1 MMGNYG
7 PDRTNFSQFGSFYQG
22 IPENM
27 AGSMGQSYGQGYGYA
42 NQNSNYGQSQQ
53 FLPSQQFYQSQNQV
67 YQSQANQFQ
76 QIQAGQQGYPHS
88 RFCQCIICSQ
98 SNMTQ
103 FQSCQATHRSPPHP
117 NPPYSSQPFYPSNP
131 SPYLPTQQNNN
142 NSCILSVN
150 NSQKNPNF
158 LSETAASQ
166 NQDDQNLSE
175 ISNNCTATL
184 SHKIAKMDQNCY
196 SPFNKSSWV
205 LQEKKMP
212 TVSNSIGL

>member
-1 MMGNYG
+1 
-7 PDRTNFSQFGSFYQG
+7 
-22 IPENM
+22 
-27 AGSMGQSYGQGYGYA
+27 
-42 NQNSNYGQSQQ
+42 
-53 FLPSQQFYQSQNQV
+53 
-67 YQSQANQFQ
+67 
-76 QIQAGQQGYPHS
+76 
-88 RFCQCIICSQ
+88 
-98 SNMTQ
+98 MTQ
-103 FQSCQATHRSPPHP
+103 FQTYQASQGIPPHS
-117 NPPYSSQPFYPSNP
+117 NPAYSSQPSHPSNP
-131 SPYLPTQQNNN
+131 LPYLPTQQNNN
-142 NSCILSVN
+142 NSCTLSLN